1 MAHTFIN
8 KFFVNNKYID
18 ISLICLPLLCEV
30 FLLQL
35 SDNPVIGIVF
45 LISCIITTTTVVF
58 RLKECKTTIIPR
70 IFIAYFCFL
79 VIGLSL
85 VFSQELPLS
94 PLWVWTA
101 ETWRSQWMQCRACT
115 SIAERQGKGE
125 AKMLPLLLNRIDCHI
140 TLCKPKAR

>member
-8 KFFVNNKYID
+8 KSFVNNKYID

-58 RLKECKTTIIPR
+58 RLKH
-70 IFIAYFCFL
+70 L
-79 VIGLSL
+79 M
-85 VFSQELPLS
+85 
-94 PLWVWTA
+94 
-101 ETWRSQWMQCRACT
+101 WRSQYCREYMAKN
-115 SIAERQGKGE
+115 IA
-125 AKMLPLLLNRIDCHI
+125 RIISHMRDI
-140 TLCKPKAR
+140 F